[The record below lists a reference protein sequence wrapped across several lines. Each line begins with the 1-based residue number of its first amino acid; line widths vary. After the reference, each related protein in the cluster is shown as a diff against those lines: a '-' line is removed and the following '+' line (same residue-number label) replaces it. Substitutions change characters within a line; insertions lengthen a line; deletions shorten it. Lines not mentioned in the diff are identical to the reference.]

1 MNLTGFTVWRGLA
14 PAIPCTYYLL
24 HLHYIGR
31 PHRVA
36 PTVMFRRHTSFFGT
50 GDPYRVADDL
60 YGFAAKSFFPRFDK
74 LFKVPALMLKV
85 LINIV
90 A

>member
-1 MNLTGFTVWRGLA
+1 M
-14 PAIPCTYYLL
+14 ISE
-24 HLHYIGR
+24 I
-31 PHRVA
+31 
-36 PTVMFRRHTSFFGT
+36 FRRANAVR
-50 GDPYRVADDL
+50 PYRVADDL